1 MTAVT
6 DNRIESLS
14 FSKVCVRFP
23 TMTLFSVKGVT
34 QAASLFWGKQR
45 VRMLAVR
52 FKYYEETDCLHVSC
66 TRAASVARGDRLPG
80 AQPGCRRGLN
90 VKSGGGFHRSPPG
103 QPWGLAFSATSPF
116 WVCDAGTGL
125 STIYTVN
132 DTNTTAFGTP
142 NATTQPTVPGPGGTP
157 NGVCTGIVSNTAP
170 ATTPPTFPV
179 IAPGKA
185 AVAASFIFVTQDGVL
200 SAWASGADST
210 KAFVEKDNSAT
221 AVYKGLALVT
231 TPVVQ
236 LYAANFKSGTID
248 VFDAQFNPVTL
259 ASGSFTDSTI
269 PAGFAP
275 FNIQNLGGKLY
286 VTYAKQDANKLLDV
300 VRRGQW
306 LRRRVRYDGE
316 TAPVAGGRRHG
327 QSVEFSVGSRH
338 RSGHLRE
345 FRRRPGGGEFRRW
358 PDQCLQCRYR
368 RIRRD
373 LAGRQRQQF
382 SDPRFMGV
390 SFGNGGSGGD
400 KDTLYFTAGPGGQKH
415 GLLGSISAN
424 PNAASVVN
432 AAEVAGGIAP
442 NTFVSI
448 YGTNLAATKRT
459 WTTQDFGANGTTLPT
474 SLDGVSV
481 TLNGA
486 PAYIC
491 YISPVHINLL
501 TPTNLATAGRVTVQV
516 SNGTLT
522 SNTVNSTVQATAPLF
537 FLFDAAG
544 HVAATHAN
552 NTPIGTATLTPPGTP
567 AAPGELII
575 LYGSG
580 FGPTSPAAA
589 NGQLQ
594 TVPALLA
601 LEPVIQFNNMTGNI
615 VWGGLSATGL
625 YQFNITIPIGVE
637 DGDVSVTAMTAG
649 GVNSP
654 INGLITIKQ

>member
-1 MTAVT
+1 MFLALAPQVLPAATGYLVHNLVADMASTA
-6 DNRIESLS
+6 S
-14 FSKVCVRFP
+14 P
-23 TMTLFSVKGVT
+23 
-34 QAASLFWGKQR
+34 AADFI
-45 VRMLAVR
+45 
-52 FKYYEETDCLHVSC
+52 D
-66 TRAASVARGDRLPG
+66 ARLV
-80 AQPGCRRGLN
+80 N
-90 VKSGGGFHRSPPG
+90 
-103 QPWGLAFSATSPF
+103 PWGLAASATSPF

-125 STIYTVN
+125 ATVYTVN
-132 DTNTTAFGTP
+132 DTNTTALGTP
-142 NATTQPTVPGPGGTP
+142 NATTQPTVPGAGGTP

-170 ATTPPTFPV
+170 ATTPPDFPV
-179 IAPGKA
+179 TAPGKA

-269 PAGFAP
+269 PPGFAP

-286 VTYAKQDANKLLDV
+286 VTYAKQDANKLLDIAGVGNGYVDVFDTTGKLLQSLV
-300 VRRGQW
+300 VGGTGSLLNSPW
-306 LRRRVRYDGE
+306 GLAIAPATFGNFAGDLVVGNFGDGLINAYNAA
-316 TAPVAGGRRHG
+316 TGA
-327 QSVEFSVGSRH
+327 FVGTLQDA
-338 RSGHLRE
+338 SGNN
-345 FRRRPGGGEFRRW
+345 
-358 PDQCLQCRYR
+358 
-368 RIRRD
+368 
-373 LAGRQRQQF
+373 LAIH
-382 SDPRFMGV
+382 SLWAL

-400 KDTLYFTAGPGGQKH
+400 KDTLYFTAGPGGLKH

-432 AAEVAGGIAP
+432 AAEVGGGIAP

-448 YGTNLAATKRT
+448 WGTNLAATKRT
-459 WTTQDFGANGTTLPT
+459 WATQDFGANGTTLPT

-491 YISPVHINLL
+491 YISPIQINLL
-501 TPTNLATAGRVTVQV
+501 TPANLPTIGRVTVQV

-522 SNTVNSTVQATAPLF
+522 SNTVNATVQATAPSF

-552 NTPIGTATLTPPGTP
+552 NTPIGTATSTPPGTP

-580 FGPTSPAAA
+580 FGPTNPAAA

-625 YQFNITIPIGVE
+625 YQFNITVPIGVE

-649 GVNSP
+649 GINSP